1 MAGLCDDI
9 FPSLV
14 ELISLSNSRVEIM
27 HLKLEYRVEDE
38 ESCDRELERFL
49 HYVSI
54 I

>member
-1 MAGLCDDI
+1 MAGLSDD
-9 FPSLV
+9 
-14 ELISLSNSRVEIM
+14 LILDFVQLMVVAIIRVEVM

>member
-1 MAGLCDDI
+1 MAGFSDNYYLDL
-9 FPSLV
+9 FKLMSVVNP
-14 ELISLSNSRVEIM
+14 RVEIM